1 MILVGDNLTKQQDS
15 LSPKL
20 FYMHLGKNNVEYIFS
35 SMKRVKQISNLVE
48 IAESLGLSHSQNFV
62 DTIAIQVNSGFYIS
76 QDLGGTIYMVGKYS
90 DFTYISSNTIKGLVS
105 EGYGL
110 ELDGLLILITTN
122 RDKTEREQIESLKTL
137 GDKYPLGF
145 SRFNS
150 NVTSQ

>member
-1 MILVGDNLTKQQDS
+1 MVVEDNFAGQQDL
-15 LSPKL
+15 LSSKM
-20 FYMHLGKNNVEYIFS
+20 FYMHLGKNEVEYAFS
-35 SMKRVKQISNLVE
+35 SMARAKQVSNLVE

-90 DFTYISSNTIKGLVS
+90 DFTYLSSDTIKELMS
-105 EGYGL
+105 EGYDL

-122 RDKTEREQIESLKTL
+122 RAKTEREQIESLKSL

-145 SRFNS
+145 SRFKS
-150 NVTSQ
+150 DITSQ

>member
-1 MILVGDNLTKQQDS
+1 MVVEDNFAGQQDL
-15 LSPKL
+15 LSQNS
-20 FYMHLGKNNVEYIFS
+20 FYMNLGKDKVEYLFS
-35 SMKRVKQISNLVE
+35 SMERAKQVSNLVE

-90 DFTYISSNTIKGLVS
+90 DFTYISSNTIKELVL

-110 ELDGLLILITTN
+110 ELDGLLVLITTN
-122 RDKTEREQIESLKTL
+122 RGKTEREQIESLKVL

-145 SRFNS
+145 SRFKS
-150 NVTSQ
+150 DITSQ